1 MTFKRTEIAA
11 LLGISARTLQRWCRS
26 GRIPVRMHQR
36 LTKADCAIIDNA
48 LKTNICRYLR

>member
-1 MTFKRTEIAA
+1 MIFKRSEIAA

-26 GRIPVRMHQR
+26 GKIPVRMRHR
-36 LTKADCAIIDNA
+36 LTKADCELIDNT

>member
-1 MTFKRTEIAA
+1 MIYKRTEIAQ

-26 GRIPVRMHQR
+26 GKIPVRMNHR
-36 LTKADCAIIDNA
+36 LTKLDCEKIDNA

>member
-36 LTKADCAIIDNA
+36 LTKSDCAIIDNA